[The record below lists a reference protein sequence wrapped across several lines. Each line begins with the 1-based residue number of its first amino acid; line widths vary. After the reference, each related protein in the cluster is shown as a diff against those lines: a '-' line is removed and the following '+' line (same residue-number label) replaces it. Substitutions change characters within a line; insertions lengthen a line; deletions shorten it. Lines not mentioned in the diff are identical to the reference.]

1 MSKVFLRKQ
10 FSNYLGEN
18 RALDDIIVRFE
29 ADISPSPT
37 PTPVPVTPTPT
48 PTPSIT
54 PSITPTNTPT
64 PTTTKTPTPTPTRT
78 STPTPTRTPAP
89 ACDITYTELPSPT
102 PSPTPTITPTNTSS
116 PTPTPTASPGP
127 SFDPDAQAFIT
138 ATGISG
144 GDATAINTLVVSLKL
159 AGVWTLIDA
168 AYPFIGGTPTSVK
181 YNLKDPRDLDIAYR
195 MAFNGSWI
203 INNSGVKPT
212 TADNANYGDTF
223 WSPSTRNDE
232 HHYYR
237 YINEPQGGYCE
248 YAGNGPGPY
257 FMMGACNQLEWF
269 DGGASTGGGGS
280 VIGTAGFSQ
289 GISRTNANSV
299 DFYKKETGGSWVLY
313 SNNTSPVGTLLSNS
327 MYIGTINSAN
337 FPGESRYAFLSYG
350 QDLTPTQINNLD
362 TIVTTFNT
370 TLGRNF

>member
-18 RALDDIIVRFE
+18 RALDDIIVRFV
-29 ADISPSPT
+29 ADIQPTPT

-48 PTPSIT
+48 PSIT
-54 PSITPTNTPT
+54 PSITPSVTPTRTLTPT
-64 PTTTKTPTPTPTRT
+64 PTKT

-102 PSPTPTITPTNTSS
+102 PSNTPTYTPTPTN
-116 PTPTPTASPGP
+116 TPTASPGP

-159 AGVWTLIDA
+159 AGIWTLIDA
-168 AYPFIGGTPTSVK
+168 AYPFIGGTATTTK
-181 YNLKDPRDLDIAYR
+181 YNLKDPRDLDVAYR
-195 MAFNGSWI
+195 MAFNGSWT

-212 TADNANYGDTF
+212 TADSANYGDSF
-223 WSPSTRNDE
+223 WSPSTRNDA

-257 FMMGACNQLEWF
+257 FMMGVCNQLEWW
-269 DGGASTGGGGS
+269 DGGASTGSGGA

-289 GISRTNANSV
+289 GISRANANSV
-299 DFYKKETGGSWVLY
+299 NFYKKLTGGSWVL
-313 SNNTSPVGTLLSNS
+313 NNNSTAPVGTLLSNS
-327 MYIGTINSAN
+327 MYIGTVNNAN

-350 QDLTPTQINNLD
+350 QYLNPTQINNLD
-362 TIVTTFNT
+362 TIVTAFNT